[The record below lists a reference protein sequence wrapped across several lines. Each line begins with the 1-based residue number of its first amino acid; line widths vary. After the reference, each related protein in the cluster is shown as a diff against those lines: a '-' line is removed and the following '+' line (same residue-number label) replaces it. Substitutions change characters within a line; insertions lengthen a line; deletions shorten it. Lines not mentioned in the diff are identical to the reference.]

1 MGSTTDH
8 TIDVLVVGSGAAA
21 LAAAATAKEL
31 GLRTMVIEQTDKIG
45 GTTAYSGGT
54 VWIPRNSVSEAAGFH
69 DSRDAARQYLQ
80 DSLAR
85 SGGAGPESSAARI
98 DAFLTGGPE
107 MVNFFRHLGLRWR
120 HSPIP
125 DYHPEVAGAM
135 DAGGRTLDPCPFDAG
150 TLGRWA
156 NRLRRPE
163 HSAPVAYFHDF
174 FTLTKPYASAID
186 LLTVC
191 WMKLRA
197 FFRSR
202 TMTTPTY
209 MGSSLIAQLLNIC
222 LRKGDTAVQVQM
234 NTKFKD
240 LIVEGG
246 AVCGAVVESKDS
258 GLIKIYAPHGIL
270 LASGGFSRREDLRR
284 EHLPSIGAEW
294 TLTQPGGD
302 TGDALEAAYTVDA
315 ATSLMGEA
323 WWIPTIIDPGS
334 GKLTTALFELC
345 KPHCIV
351 VDQQGSRIFSEADPY
366 GDVGRAL
373 YHRSRGDDNNAW
385 LILDWNYRSRY
396 TLGSLGPRVEPVG
409 ALARGHI
416 FRADDLASLAA
427 QIGVEAEGL
436 LRTVE
441 TWNQACDDGVDRL
454 FGKGRSNY
462 HLFVGDRSAKRPN
475 MGSLDQPPYYAIRV
489 TPGDAGTKGG
499 LLTDEYGRVVD
510 TRGNAIDGLYAAGN
524 SSASVMG
531 ATSLGA
537 GVTLGP
543 AMTFAHLA
551 VLHMSDRRKARGERG
566 LSLPPRQDSDIDA

>member
-1 MGSTTDH
+1 MESTPNH
-8 TIDVLVVGSGAAA
+8 TIDILVVGSGAAA
-21 LAAAATAKEL
+21 LAAAATAKQL
-31 GLRTMVIEQTDKIG
+31 GLRTLVIEQSDKIG

-54 VWIPRNSVSEAAGFH
+54 VWIPQNSVSEAAGCN

-80 DSLAR
+80 DSLAL
-85 SGGAGPESSAARI
+85 SGGPGPESTAARI
-98 DAFLTGGPE
+98 DAFLAGGPA
-107 MVNFFRHLGLRWR
+107 MVNFFRGLGLRWR

-125 DYHPEVAGAM
+125 DYHPEIPGAM

-156 NRLRRPE
+156 DRLRRPG
-163 HSAPVAYFHDF
+163 HSAPAAYFHDF
-174 FTLTKPYASAID
+174 VVLTRPYASAID

-191 WMKLRA
+191 WLKLRA
-197 FFRSR
+197 FFRSK
-202 TMTTPTY
+202 TMSRPTY
-209 MGSSLIAQLLNIC
+209 MGSSLVAQLLDIC
-222 LRKGDTAVQVQM
+222 LRKGGTAVQVQV

-240 LIVEGG
+240 LLVEEGV
-246 AVCGAVVESKDS
+246 VCGAVVESKDS
-258 GLIKIYAPHGIL
+258 GVFKVYAPHGIL
-270 LASGGFSRREDLRR
+270 LAAGGFSRREDLRR
-284 EHLPSIGAEW
+284 EHLPLIGPEW
-294 TLTQPGGD
+294 TLTQPEGD
-302 TGDALEAAYTVDA
+302 TGDALEAACKVGA

-334 GKLTTALFELC
+334 GRLTTALFELC

-351 VDQQGSRIFSEADPY
+351 VDRQGSRLFSEADPY

-373 YHRSRGDDNNAW
+373 YHRSRHDDTTAW
-385 LILDWNYRSRY
+385 LILDWSYRSRY
-396 TLGSLGPRVEPVG
+396 TLGSLGPRVEPVD

-427 QIGVEAEGL
+427 QIGVEANGL

-441 TWNQACDDGVDRL
+441 TWNQACNDGVDGL
-454 FGKGRSNY
+454 FGKGRSKK
-462 HLFVGDRSAKRPN
+462 HLFVGDRNAKRPN
-475 MGSLDQPPYYAIRV
+475 MGNLDEPPYYAVKV

-499 LLTDEYGRVVD
+499 LLTDGHGRVVD
-510 TRGNAIDGLYAAGN
+510 TRGNVIGGLYAAGN

-543 AMTFAHLA
+543 AMTLAHLA

-566 LSLPPRQDSDIDA
+566 FSLPGQEGSDKDA

>member
-1 MGSTTDH
+1 MESTPNH

-21 LAAAATAKEL
+21 LAAAATAKQL
-31 GLRTMVIEQTDKIG
+31 GLRTLVIEQTDKIG

-54 VWIPRNSVSEAAGFH
+54 IWIPQNSVSEAAGCN
-69 DSRDAARQYLQ
+69 DSHDAARQYLQ
-80 DSLAR
+80 DSLAL
-85 SGGAGPESSAARI
+85 SGGAGPESTTARI
-98 DAFLTGGPE
+98 DAFLAGGPA

-125 DYHPEVAGAM
+125 DYHPEISGAM
-135 DAGGRTLDPCPFDAG
+135 EAGGRTLDPCPFDAG
-150 TLGRWA
+150 TLGCWA
-156 NRLRRPE
+156 DRLRRPG

-174 FTLTKPYASAID
+174 AILTKPYASAID

-197 FFRSR
+197 VFRSK
-202 TMTTPTY
+202 TMTRPTC
-209 MGSSLIAQLLNIC
+209 MGASLVAQLLDIC
-222 LRKGDTAVQVQM
+222 LREGGTAVQVQV

-240 LIVEGG
+240 LLVEGG

-258 GLIKIYAPHGIL
+258 GVFKVYAPHGIL
-270 LASGGFSRREDLRR
+270 LAAGGFARREDLRR
-284 EHLPSIGAEW
+284 EHLPLIGTEW
-294 TLTQPGGD
+294 TLTQPEGD
-302 TGDALEAAYTVDA
+302 TGDALEAACKVGA

-334 GKLTTALFELC
+334 GRLTTALFELC

-351 VDQQGSRIFSEADPY
+351 VDRQGSRLFSEADPY

-373 YHRSRGDDNNAW
+373 YHRSRGDDTTAW
-385 LILDWNYRSRY
+385 LILDWNYRNRY
-396 TLGSLGPRVEPVG
+396 TLGSLGPRVEPVD

-416 FRADDLASLAA
+416 FKADDLASLAA
-427 QIGVEAEGL
+427 QIGVEANGL
-436 LRTVE
+436 LRTVGR
-441 TWNQACDDGVDRL
+441 WNQACDDGVDHQ
-454 FGKGRSNY
+454 FGKGRSKY
-462 HLFVGDRSAKRPN
+462 HLFVGDGSAKRPN
-475 MGSLDQPPYYAIRV
+475 MGTIDQPPYYAIQV

-499 LLTDEYGRVVD
+499 LLTDEHGRVVD

-566 LSLPPRQDSDIDA
+566 FSLPGQEGSDKDA

>member
-1 MGSTTDH
+1 MELTPNH

-21 LAAAATAKEL
+21 LAAAATAKQL
-31 GLRTMVIEQTDKIG
+31 GLRTLVIEQSDKIG

-54 VWIPRNSVSEAAGFH
+54 IWIPQNSVSEAAGCN
-69 DSRDAARQYLQ
+69 DSRDAARRYLQ
-80 DSLAR
+80 DALAI
-85 SGGAGPESSAARI
+85 SGGAGPESTPARI
-98 DAFLTGGPE
+98 DAFLAGGPA
-107 MVNFFRHLGLRWR
+107 MTLSNPRL
-120 HSPIP
+120 SPEIP
-125 DYHPEVAGAM
+125 GAM

-150 TLGRWA
+150 TLGCWA
-156 NRLRRPE
+156 DRLRRPG

-174 FTLTKPYASAID
+174 VVLTKPYASAID
-186 LLTVC
+186 LLTLC

-197 FFRSR
+197 FFRSK
-202 TMTTPTY
+202 TMARPTC
-209 MGSSLIAQLLNIC
+209 MGSSLVAQLLDIC
-222 LRKGDTAVQVQM
+222 LRKGSTAVQIKV

-240 LIVEGG
+240 LLVEGE

-258 GLIKIYAPHGIL
+258 GMFKVYAHGIL
-270 LASGGFSRREDLRR
+270 LAAGGFARREDLRR
-284 EHLPSIGAEW
+284 EHLPLIGPEW
-294 TLTQPGGD
+294 TLTQPEGD
-302 TGDALEAAYTVDA
+302 TGDALEAACKVGA

-334 GKLTTALFELC
+334 GRLTTALFELC

-351 VDQQGSRIFSEADPY
+351 VDRQGSRIFSEADPY

-396 TLGSLGPRVEPVG
+396 TLGSLGPRVEPVD

-427 QIGVEAEGL
+427 QIGVEAKGL

-441 TWNQACDDGVDRL
+441 TWNQACDDGVDGL

-510 TRGNAIDGLYAAGN
+510 THGNAIDGLYAAGN

-551 VLHMSDRRKARGERG
+551 VLHMSYRQKVRGERG
-566 LSLPPRQDSDIDA
+566 LSFPPQQDSDIDA